1 MSALEYIRI
10 GEKNMLSNKF
20 AVITGSG
27 SGIGAA
33 TARIFVRENVAGI
46 AIVDYNYEAACKIA
60 EELGEVAFPVKCDV
74 SNPEQVEAAI
84 AQIMEK
90 FGRIDILVNNAAIT
104 RDAIFHKMT
113 ADQWHAVINT
123 NLNSVF
129 YWTHGV
135 YQQMR
140 DNEYGRIINMSST
153 SVRGN
158 PGQCNY
164 AAAKGAL
171 IGFTATLAKEAAK
184 KNITVNC
191 VAPSATETE
200 MFLAVPDHVKE
211 AMANATPMKRLAKPS
226 EMGEVICFLA
236 SERASYLSGQWIPVS
251 GGK

>member
-1 MSALEYIRI
+1 
-10 GEKNMLSNKF
+10 MLSNRF

-33 TARIFVRENVAGI
+33 AARIFVRENVAGI
-46 AIVDYNYEAACKIA
+46 AIVDYNYEAACKMA
-60 EELGEVAFPVKCDV
+60 EELGPVALPVKCDV
-74 SNPEQVEAAI
+74 SKPDQVQAAI
-84 AQIMEK
+84 DQIMER

-113 ADQWHAVINT
+113 ADQWHQVIDT

-140 DNEYGRIINMSST
+140 DNEYGRIVNMSST

-164 AAAKGAL
+164 AAAKAAL
-171 IGFTATLAKEAAK
+171 MGFTATLAKEAGR

-211 AMANATPMKRLAKPS
+211 AMANGSPMKRLAKPS

>member
-1 MSALEYIRI
+1 
-10 GEKNMLSNKF
+10 MLSNKI

-46 AIVDYNYEAACKIA
+46 AIVDYNYEAACKVA
-60 EELGEVAFPVKCDV
+60 AELGEVAFPVKCDV
-74 SNPEQVEAAI
+74 SKADQVADAI
-84 AQIMEK
+84 GQIMAH

-113 ADQWHAVINT
+113 AEQWLQVVDT

-135 YQQMR
+135 YKQMR
-140 DNEYGRIINMSST
+140 ENGYGRIINMSSNAA
-153 SVRGN
+153 RGN

-164 AAAKGAL
+164 AATKAAM
-171 IGFTATLAKEAAK
+171 IGFTNTLAKEAAAK
-184 KNITVNC
+184 GITVNC

-211 AMANATPMKRLAKPS
+211 AMANGNPMKRLAQPS

-236 SERASYLSGQWIPVS
+236 SERASYLNGQWIAVN